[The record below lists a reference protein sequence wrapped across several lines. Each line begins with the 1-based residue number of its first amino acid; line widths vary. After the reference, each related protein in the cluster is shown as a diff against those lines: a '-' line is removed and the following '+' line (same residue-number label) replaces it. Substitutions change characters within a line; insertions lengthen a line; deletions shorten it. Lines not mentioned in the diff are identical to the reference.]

1 MNCRIMKKTQV
12 LEAIS
17 QMPDEFSVDELFE
30 KILIL
35 QKIEEGQRQ
44 VREGQT
50 YSEDEAKKKLE
61 KWLR

>member
-1 MNCRIMKKTQV
+1 MKKTQV

-17 QMPDEFSVDELFE
+17 HMPDEFSVDELFE
-30 KILIL
+30 KLLIL

-50 YSEDEAKKKLE
+50 YSEEEAKKKLE